1 MSSGSRNAGTAFR
14 SRRRPFPEV
23 WEGVDAEEAEI
34 TVHEGKLSNYRALN
48 QPKAPSSLVCT
59 AGDKINVAE
68 KEKID
73 EGDGRRAEAE
83 GNWQGAAEE
92 EEEEEEQ
99 EEKEIGN
106 ARREDQGDSTSS
118 SSTRVRADLGNQR
131 PSKRHRPRRPF
142 AHIKADIL
150 RAKTLVRRAQEEA
163 RLKTLQSSSTKWQ
176 RLLEGVCGGAGT
188 LGTLASVGLLARK
201 ATGN

>member
-48 QPKAPSSLVCT
+48 QPKAPSSLVRT

-83 GNWQGAAEE
+83 GNRQGAAEE

-131 PSKRHRPRRPF
+131 PSK
-142 AHIKADIL
+142 
-150 RAKTLVRRAQEEA
+150 
-163 RLKTLQSSSTKWQ
+163 
-176 RLLEGVCGGAGT
+176 
-188 LGTLASVGLLARK
+188 
-201 ATGN
+201 